1 MSFQDFITSI
11 RLNNLD
17 QALIIASG
25 LFILI
30 SWLYFFLVFSK
41 VKISAKTE
49 INQPLPGVSIIIAA
63 RDAKKHLI
71 ENIPLWLSQNYPEF
85 EIVIANDRSTDG
97 STLFLTEQANQHPQL
112 KIVHLDI
119 DVVKTGGKKLALTLA
134 IKKAKYPY
142 FVLTDADC
150 KPASDQ
156 WLRGMV
162 NGFAQG
168 EDIVLGVSPLI
179 HGNGFLGRLI
189 HFENSLTAF
198 SYIGFCLQHKTYM
211 GVGRNIAYTR
221 KAYDSVNGFS
231 SHYHIPAGDD
241 DLFVQEAS
249 LKNSTGVYI
258 HSEAFTFSDGPKTWK
273 EYWRQKQRHLWVG
286 KNYSPNIKFQ
296 LFWFPFA
303 QLAFY
308 SLLIFWFFASVHWVW
323 PVLVMIIKWIPE
335 WIIFGLKAK
344 LLKMPKATPIYP
356 VLNFFQAFWYAVT
369 GIFAFFKKKIVW

>member
-1 MSFQDFITSI
+1 MPFQNFFTSI
-11 RLNNLD
+11 QLNNID
-17 QALIIASG
+17 QALLVASG
-25 LFILI
+25 LFIII
-30 SWLYFFLVFSK
+30 SWLYYFLVFNK
-41 VKISAKTE
+41 VKLSTKPV
-49 INQPLPGVSIIIAA
+49 INQKLPGVSIVIAA
-63 RDAKKHLI
+63 RDAKKYLVD
-71 ENIPLWLSQNYPEF
+71 NIPLWLNQDYPEF
-85 EIVIANDRSTDG
+85 EIVIANDRSSDG

-134 IKKAKYPY
+134 LKKAQYQY

-168 EDIVLGVSPLI
+168 YDIVLGVSPLKT
-179 HGNGFLGRLI
+179 GNGFLGRLI
-189 HFENSLTAF
+189 HYENTLTAL
-198 SYIGFCLQHKTYM
+198 SYLGFCLQQKTYM
-211 GVGRNIAYTR
+211 GVGRNLAYTR
-221 KAYDSVNGFS
+221 KAYDSVSGFS

-241 DLFVQEAS
+241 DLFVQEACK
-249 LKNSTGVYI
+249 KNATGVYI
-258 HSEAFTFSDGPKTWK
+258 QPDAYTESAGPITWK
-273 EYWRQKQRHLWVG
+273 QYWKQKQRHLWVG
-286 KNYSPNIKFQ
+286 KNYLSNVKFQ
-296 LFWFPFA
+296 LFWFPFS

-308 SLLIFWFFASVHWVW
+308 LLIGFWFFNGTHLFW
-323 PVLVMIIKWIPE
+323 PLLMIFVKWTPE

-356 VLNFFQAFWYAVT
+356 IINIFQAFWYSIT

>member
-1 MSFQDFITSI
+1 MLFTEFYALFE
-11 RLNNLD
+11 LNNID
-17 QALIIASG
+17 QALLTASI
-25 LFILI
+25 LFAII
-30 SWLYFFLVFSK
+30 SWLYYFLIFT
-41 VKISAKTE
+41 KIKITAVTP
-49 INQPLPGVSIIIAA
+49 INQKLPGISLIVAA

-71 ENIPLWLSQNYPEF
+71 DNLPSWLDQDYPEF
-85 EIVIANDRSTDG
+85 EIIIANDRSSDG
-97 STLFLTEQANQHPQL
+97 TTLYLTEQARIHSRL
-112 KIVHLDI
+112 KVVQLDI

-134 IKKAKYPY
+134 LKKAQYNY
-142 FVLTDADC
+142 FILTDADC
-150 KPASDQ
+150 KPASKD
-156 WLRGMV
+156 WIRAMV
-162 NGFAQG
+162 QGFG
-168 EDIVLGVSPLI
+168 DGNEIVLGVAPLTAGNGLLGSLI
-179 HGNGFLGRLI
+179 HY
-189 HFENSLTAF
+189 ENTLTAM
-198 SYIGFCLQHKTYM
+198 SYLGFGLQGKAYM
-211 GVGRNIAYTR
+211 GVGRNLAYSR
-221 KAYDSVNGFS
+221 KSYDSVNGFS

-249 LKNSTGVYI
+249 IKNNTGVVINPSAYTY
-258 HSEAFTFSDGPKTWK
+258 SSGPTTWK
-273 EYWRQKQRHLWVG
+273 QYWKQKQRHLWVG
-286 KNYSPNIKFQ
+286 KNYSPNIKFH

>member
-1 MSFQDFITSI
+1 MLFTEFYALFE
-11 RLNNLD
+11 LNNID
-17 QALIIASG
+17 QALLTASI
-25 LFILI
+25 LFAII
-30 SWLYFFLVFSK
+30 SWLYYFLIFT
-41 VKISAKTE
+41 KIKITAVTP
-49 INQPLPGVSIIIAA
+49 INQKLPGISLIVAA

-71 ENIPLWLSQNYPEF
+71 DNLPSWLDQDYPEF
-85 EIVIANDRSTDG
+85 EIIIANDRSSDG
-97 STLFLTEQANQHPQL
+97 TTLYLTEQARIHSRL
-112 KIVHLDI
+112 KVVQLDI

-134 IKKAKYPY
+134 LKKAQYLY
-142 FVLTDADC
+142 FILTDADC
-150 KPASDQ
+150 KPASKDWIRAMFQ
-156 WLRGMV
+156 
-162 NGFAQG
+162 GFG
-168 EDIVLGVSPLI
+168 DGNEIVLGVAPLTAGNGLLGSLI
-179 HGNGFLGRLI
+179 HY
-189 HFENSLTAF
+189 ENTLTAM
-198 SYIGFCLQHKTYM
+198 SYLGFGLQGKAYM
-211 GVGRNIAYTR
+211 GVGRNLAYSR
-221 KAYDSVNGFS
+221 KSYDSVNGFS

-249 LKNSTGVYI
+249 IKNNTGVVINPSAYTY
-258 HSEAFTFSDGPKTWK
+258 SSGPKTWK
-273 EYWRQKQRHLWVG
+273 QYWRQKQRHLWVG

>member
-1 MSFQDFITSI
+1 MSFQDFFTSI
-11 RLNNLD
+11 QLDNID
-17 QALIIASG
+17 QALLVASG
-25 LFILI
+25 LFIII

-41 VKISAKTE
+41 VKLTPKPEISQK
-49 INQPLPGVSIIIAA
+49 LPGVSIVIAA

-71 ENIPLWLSQNYPEF
+71 DNIPLWLKQDYPEF
-85 EIVIANDRSTDG
+85 EIVIANDRSSDG

-112 KIVHLDI
+112 KIVQLDI

-134 IKKAKYPY
+134 LKKAKYQY

-168 EDIVLGVSPLI
+168 YDIVLGVSPLNV
-179 HGNGFLGRLI
+179 GNGFLGRLI
-189 HFENSLTAF
+189 HYENTLTAL
-198 SYIGFCLQHKTYM
+198 SYLGFCLQEKPYM
-211 GVGRNIAYTR
+211 GVGRNLAYTR
-221 KAYDSVNGFS
+221 KAYDSVSGFS

-241 DLFVQEAS
+241 DLFVQEACK
-249 LKNSTGVYI
+249 KNATGVYI
-258 HSEAFTFSDGPKTWK
+258 QQDAYTHSAGPATWK
-273 EYWRQKQRHLWVG
+273 QYWKQKQRHLWVG
-286 KNYSPNIKFQ
+286 KNYLSNVKFQ
-296 LFWFPFA
+296 LFWFPFS

-308 SLLIFWFFASVHWVW
+308 LLIGFWFYIGTHLFW
-323 PVLVMIIKWIPE
+323 PLLMIFIKWIPE

-356 VLNFFQAFWYAVT
+356 IINVFQAFWYTIT